1 MISSKKLQAM
11 KILQEEYKNLTR
23 SPMVVF
29 GITVGLFDENDI
41 FNWKCTISGPKDTCY
56 KGGLFTLR
64 IQFPDNYPDCK
75 PEIAFMTPIYHLNV
89 KFTAGGGQ
97 PIGHVCFSSINSWK
111 SDYRINKLLPEIFYL
126 FKANNPDSPY
136 DYMDNRRRNEY
147 VNNRDLFYKKAEY
160 FTKKYANPLGNRKE
174 YPNGWDFTYN
184 GQ

>member
-1 MISSKKLQAM
+1 MERLTLALCYALIEEAPNHWSGALIIYKKWIPQKSSKQWKYSKKNI
-11 KILQEEYKNLTR
+11 KILVRT
-23 SPMVVF
+23 PMIVF
-29 GITVGLFDENDI
+29 GLTVGLFDENDI

-111 SDYRINKLLPEIFYL
+111 SDYRINKRPSESFPPDAPFLL
-126 FKANNPDSPY
+126 
-136 DYMDNRRRNEY
+136 
-147 VNNRDLFYKKAEY
+147 
-160 FTKKYANPLGNRKE
+160 
-174 YPNGWDFTYN
+174 
-184 GQ
+184 